1 MPNTLLDQVPVLANL
16 KRYLEELTI
25 MQVPDDPSLVRRG
38 TGVEQI
44 PEVLQSIKDNVNF
57 KEIAQWQKHQ
67 IFNETAEMKRE
78 IAKSLVNMYNFDDMD
93 TLLEEPK
100 CSQCGTMAT
109 QRCSRCKN
117 EWYCGYVLC
126 VLRYINWAALMKWI
140 QPSLSSQELEVS
152 QSHMRHFGSSAK

>member
-25 MQVPDDPSLVRRG
+25 MQVPDDPSLIRRG

-44 PEVLQSIKDNVNF
+44 PEVLQSIKDNVDF
-57 KEIAQWQKHQ
+57 KKIAELQKQQ

-100 CSQCGTMAT
+100 CSQCGIMAT

-117 EWYCGYVLC
+117 EWYC
-126 VLRYINWAALMKWI
+126 R
-140 QPSLSSQELEVS
+140 
-152 QSHMRHFGSSAK
+152 